1 MIDRLLTKLFRS
13 RWLNIRQVP
22 SFGVFKDGNVVRE
35 ERMRPIPSHLDQAS
49 LVNTGKMV
57 IWKN

>member
-1 MIDRLLTKLFRS
+1 MIDRLFTKLFRS

-35 ERMRPIPSHLDQAS
+35 ERMRPIPSHLDKAS
-49 LVNTGKMV
+49 LVSTGFI